1 MAEPLTDVFSGYPQ
15 DSRAIALRDRRDAL
29 PYNVRDRDMTFG
41 YIYQQDTSTFNGDA
55 IAPGTPPLMRSGYQI
70 ARLTSE

>member
-1 MAEPLTDVFSGYPQ
+1 
-15 DSRAIALRDRRDAL
+15 
-29 PYNVRDRDMTFG
+29 MTFG